1 MSTVELTDSASDG
14 VVAAVDEL
22 GVEAVAVLPDGG
34 EETHPLA
41 LLARKL
47 VTKKHKMRK
56 VKEERERGGRHT
68 CLYCWQRKMNLFVVA
83 AFTLAKY
90 QHPQKV

>member
-22 GVEAVAVLPDGG
+22 GVEAVAVHPDGG
-34 EETHPLA
+34 EETHSLA

-47 VTKKHKMRK
+47 VTKKHKIR
-56 VKEERERGGRHT
+56 RRGG
-68 CLYCWQRKMNLFVVA
+68 VG
-83 AFTLAKY
+83 TLACIAGNEK
-90 QHPQKV
+90 